1 MSGPW
6 GRATALRG
14 GRFREQSD
22 LSFEITHVLEALVD
36 RRESQVGH
44 RIERPQPLQH
54 RQAHLVGAN
63 LEPDPAQLLF
73 DLGGQRLDRVG
84 LDRSVDRG
92 AGDPGG
98 DLRSIE
104 RVLLPGALDR
114 EQGQLLEPLVR
125 GESAAAHETFAAT
138 PDRRVLLGEARID
151 HLVISG
157 TAVWTTHDTTVTA
170 STARRS

>member
-84 LDRSVDRG
+84 LEVGSDQVGLAVLERLRTLDPVSYLRFASVYKGFEDVS
-92 AGDPGG
+92 DF
-98 DLRSIE
+98 E
-104 RVLLPGALDR
+104 REVGLL
-114 EQGQLLEPLVR
+114 
-125 GESAAAHETFAAT
+125 TKT
-138 PDRRVLLGEARID
+138 
-151 HLVISG
+151 
-157 TAVWTTHDTTVTA
+157 TAPKR
-170 STARRS
+170 RRSSLRT